1 MLKCRPPSSG
11 LVDAPPPTLATF
23 ARKPRDALMWPPR
36 AADVAAIAEV
46 CRTAGPR
53 VVDVGAGTGLLARLL
68 LEEGVEVEACDP
80 EPAPVAYASVARR
93 SAEELE
99 GPYDAVIVSW
109 MEAGKDYRKA
119 VARLAPVVVNA
130 YDPAGACG
138 VKGEVDMAPF
148 GFVQAS
154 FWETPSFEDVAFV
167 MDRPGRGLK
176 RPGAPGNRVDVLTR
190 YKALVPALREA
201 VAGAQAGEPYEW
213 EVEMERLGV

>member
-1 MLKCRPPSSG
+1 
-11 LVDAPPPTLATF
+11 
-23 ARKPRDALMWPPR
+23 MWPPR
-36 AADVAAIAEV
+36 AADVAAITEV

-68 LEEGVEVEACDP
+68 QEEGVEVEACDP
-80 EPAPVAYASVARR
+80 APPPVAYTSVAKR
-93 SAEELE
+93 SAEDLS

-109 MEAGKDYRKA
+109 MEAGRDYRKA
-119 VARLAPVVVNA
+119 VASLAPVVVNV

-138 VKGEVDMAPF
+138 VKGEVDLAPF

-167 MDRPGRGLK
+167 LDRPGRGLT

-190 YKALVPALREA
+190 YKAIVPALRDA
-201 VAGAQAGEPYEW
+201 VAGAVAGEPYEW
-213 EVEMERLGV
+213 ELEMDRLGV